1 MLHTDNNTISSGA
14 NEMTFNNP
22 KTDNSQHSLKE
33 EAEIEIEIDTE
44 SDCNV
49 PAHNDV
55 NQDSN
60 KPTIVNTQQSFQQ
73 LPQLPPQLTDH
84 NYPPNHDLYHDQ
96 NMHMHDMNMDM
107 NMKMNIGHHHNENE
121 NENENE
127 NKHQRPL
134 TPQEHEQQ
142 QQQQQQFAN
151 IQHQNIT
158 EHQDLIPNTPVLSH
172 SAQIQPPNT
181 HQQPM
186 YHQFSQSCDFSMNH
200 HQHPYHS
207 PLAWSQPHPHYQNM
221 HLQPHPHHNPQP
233 IYSHNASLLQTS
245 HNNLANISHF
255 APQKLTFQ
263 SNSSSL
269 VNTNTSTI
277 QNSNSLFNSQQLQT
291 SRSNDLHLPHIL
303 TPSVMKNKTVNSGR
317 DHLDE
322 IKEMTEH
329 ETNPKSSNLE
339 TQTQTQ
345 MQTETEVKANTNEN
359 GDVEIMNLDIDIEDD
374 DNLFMPVTPTLSG
387 SALRALLSQLR
398 RKCRNLQFK
407 SKQQNK
413 FIIDMQTKLTELQA
427 IISNSKLKA
436 YDQEQNILMLQNQ
449 EDMNTLEYLRG
460 AELHQTRQELAFMM
474 SKMTELEANNHELK
488 HQLKLQELDHET
500 YNKSLKE
507 EYQRLL
513 REINQHKVLFDQ
525 RGREIKQLKQ
535 SSDNEKSQYDG
546 KLAEI
551 TRLKETDRNK
561 LETVS
566 EQLSALRND
575 YEKLK
580 KEYDDTYAEKEKHKN
595 SLRDAH
601 LQMDGKDQNILS
613 LKRVKENLEQEIEAL
628 TRSNRN
634 FREIRDKST
643 TQLLE
648 SQQHE
653 IDCIK
658 QQVAQQYDRYLEE
671 Q

>member
-1 MLHTDNNTISSGA
+1 
-14 NEMTFNNP
+14 
-22 KTDNSQHSLKE
+22 
-33 EAEIEIEIDTE
+33 
-44 SDCNV
+44 
-49 PAHNDV
+49 
-55 NQDSN
+55 
-60 KPTIVNTQQSFQQ
+60 
-73 LPQLPPQLTDH
+73 
-84 NYPPNHDLYHDQ
+84 
-96 NMHMHDMNMDM
+96 
-107 NMKMNIGHHHNENE
+107 
-121 NENENE
+121 
-127 NKHQRPL
+127 
-134 TPQEHEQQ
+134 
-142 QQQQQQFAN
+142 
-151 IQHQNIT
+151 
-158 EHQDLIPNTPVLSH
+158 
-172 SAQIQPPNT
+172 
-181 HQQPM
+181 
-186 YHQFSQSCDFSMNH
+186 MNH
-200 HQHPYHS
+200 YQHPYHS
-207 PLAWSQPHPHYQNM
+207 PLAWSQPHPVHHNIHPQ
-221 HLQPHPHHNPQP
+221 PHHNPQP
-233 IYSHNASLLQTS
+233 IYSHNASLLQMS
-245 HNNLANISHF
+245 PNNLANISHF
-255 APQKLTFQ
+255 APQKLTFP

-277 QNSNSLFNSQQLQT
+277 QNSNLFNSQQT
-291 SRSNDLHLPHIL
+291 STSNEFHLPHIH
-303 TPSVMKNKTVNSGR
+303 TPSVMRKKTLNSGR

-339 TQTQTQ
+339 TGI
-345 MQTETEVKANTNEN
+345 EEKANTNTNE
-359 GDVEIMNLDIDIEDD
+359 DVDDIMNLDIDIEDD
-374 DNLFMPVTPTLSG
+374 NLFMPITPTLSG

-413 FIIDMQTKLTELQA
+413 FIINMQTKITELQG

-460 AELHQTRQELAFMM
+460 AELHQTRQELAFIM
-474 SKMTELEANNHELK
+474 SKMTELEANNQLLQQ
-488 HQLKLQELDHET
+488 QLKLQLDHET

-535 SSDNEKSQYDG
+535 SSDNEKSQYDE

-551 TRLKETDRNK
+551 TRLKKTDRNK
-561 LETVS
+561 LETMS
-566 EQLSALRND
+566 GQLVALRND

-580 KEYDDTYAEKEKHKN
+580 KEYDDTYDEKEKHKN

-601 LQMDGKDQNILS
+601 LQMDEKDQNILS

-658 QQVAQQYDRYLEE
+658 QQVAQQYDGFLKEQRVKNEKLQQLLQEKNIEIDELRSSRMKSLRTETENDDYRQALERLEIENHEMRKKLE
-671 Q
+671 QIQFGATWI